1 MLGGGSF
8 SVERR
13 LVALLL
19 LASCAF
25 AAESIT
31 GRVFERVEDRLVPLH
46 KVLVSAGSPDGRQTF
61 AVTRSDGEGRYLL
74 TGERAGRLR
83 LSAEK
88 FGYLTVSAGG
98 KRQTE
103 LSVNCLET
111 PCGPFDFE
119 LVKGGIVAGNVVDD
133 LNEPVEN
140 AHIWLL
146 TPGAEETGTGAT
158 DAAGSRASGRTDD
171 RGRFRIIGLPAGPYE
186 LHGAAGRDGGDT
198 TIRAGPVAIDITAG
212 EEITGISL
220 WLEESAGSAFTVSGH
235 VAGVDLSLRG
245 DHRLF
250 MHSPR
255 RRIQPGPRYGSRYGS
270 QMYRLARDGAFTI
283 EHVPPG
289 DYVFSYSHNQRGG
302 QQTKFQLGLVRVEG
316 EMRGLTL
323 HPLEPTGFRGRLE
336 SDGTELPNSLAIR
349 FVRADGSGISA
360 RAGASFPDF
369 RFAETQLLPG
379 AYNLSSANHDFYI
392 RAVRVGDKT
401 VEARGLTLEPG
412 EIRDVTLILS
422 QEFAA
427 VSGRVKPPR
436 ERRPDEP
443 VAAHYRVGLEGPP
456 GMVSVQTDQNGAF
469 AFGKLRPGSYRICAW
484 SDRTSAEVRN
494 PALWES
500 AGNAARSFPAEPGS
514 IIEIDLTA
522 VE

>member
-1 MLGGGSF
+1 MADS
-8 SVERR
+8 
-13 LVALLL
+13 
-19 LASCAF
+19 AS
-25 AAESIT
+25 S
-31 GRVFERVEDRLVPLH
+31 
-46 KVLVSAGSPDGRQTF
+46 
-61 AVTRSDGEGRYLL
+61 
-74 TGERAGRLR
+74 
-83 LSAEK
+83 
-88 FGYLTVSAGG
+88 
-98 KRQTE
+98 
-103 LSVNCLET
+103 
-111 PCGPFDFE
+111 
-119 LVKGGIVAGNVVDD
+119 
-133 LNEPVEN
+133 
-140 AHIWLL
+140 
-146 TPGAEETGTGAT
+146 
-158 DAAGSRASGRTDD
+158 
-171 RGRFRIIGLPAGPYE
+171 GLPAGTYE

-220 WLEESAGSAFTVSGH
+220 FLEESAGSAFTVSGH

-245 DHRLF
+245 DHRLS

-255 RRIQPGPRYGSRYGS
+255 RRIQPGPRHGSLT
-270 QMYRLARDGAFTI
+270 YRLGRDGAFTI
-283 EHVPPG
+283 EQVPRG
-289 DYVFSYSHNQRGG
+289 DYVFSYSHNPRGG
-302 QQTKFQLGLVRVEG
+302 RQTKFQLGLVRVEG

-323 HPLEPTGFRGRLE
+323 QPLEPTGFRGRLE
-336 SDGTELPNSLAIR
+336 SDGAEFPNSLAIR

-369 RFAETQLLPG
+369 RFGETQLLPG

-392 RAVRVGDKT
+392 RAVRVGDQT
-401 VEARGLTLEPG
+401 LEAQGLTLQPG

-436 ERRPDEP
+436 ERRRDEA
-443 VAAHYRVGLEGPP
+443 VAAHYRVALESSGGL
-456 GMVSVQTDQNGAF
+456 VSVQTDQNGAF
-469 AFGKLRPGSYRICAW
+469 AFEKVKPGSYRICAW